1 MTSLEYLRPSTMEE
15 AVNLLERGIPFAGGT
30 ELTPL
35 RGNLDAVIDLSRLGL
50 DKIAVSDEA
59 VAIGATVTLQSMLEE
74 TNLPTTVREVC
85 KLEAGL
91 NLRNMSTLG
100 GAIKSSDGRSQLIT
114 VLLSLDAVVHYEPGS
129 KKVSLDEFLNIRD
142 QPQIICEVE
151 FEPPEYL
158 HYEQAA
164 RAPRDFPL
172 ICAAL
177 TKFNKPK
184 GEKRSR
190 IALGGY
196 GHRPTLLGELDKSLR
211 MDSDFERAAELARQA
226 FADAADAWASAEYR
240 SEVAGVLVKRLLT
253 MGVGS

>member
-1 MTSLEYLRPSTMEE
+1 MEE

-30 ELTPL
+30 ELTSL
-35 RGNLDAVIDLSRLGL
+35 RRSLDAVIDLSKLGL

-59 VAIGATVTLQSMLEE
+59 ISIGATATLQSMLEE
-74 TNLPTTVREVC
+74 TNLPTTLGEVC
-85 KLEAGL
+85 KLEAGW

-129 KKVSLDEFLNIRD
+129 KEVSLDEFLNIRD
-142 QPQIICEVE
+142 QLQIICDIE

-158 HYEQAA
+158 LYEQVA

-177 TKFNKPK
+177 AKFNNPK
-184 GEKRSR
+184 GETRIR

-196 GHRPTLLGELDKSLR
+196 GHRPTLLGELDKSLST
-211 MDSDFERAAELARQA
+211 DLDFERAAELAKRA
-226 FADAADAWASAEYR
+226 FADATDAWAGAEYR

-253 MGVGS
+253 MGIGS

>member
-15 AVNLLERGIPFAGGT
+15 AVNLLERGIPIAGGT

-35 RGNLDAVIDLSRLGL
+35 RRSLDAVIDLSRLGL
-50 DKIAVSDEA
+50 DKIAVSEGV
-59 VAIGATVTLQSMLEE
+59 VAIGAMVTLQSMLEK
-74 TNLPTTVREVC
+74 TNLPTTLREVC

-91 NLRNMSTLG
+91 NLRNMATLG

-129 KKVSLDEFLNIRD
+129 KEVSLDEFLNIRD
-142 QPQIICEVE
+142 LPQIIFEVE
-151 FEPPEYL
+151 FEPPVNL
-158 HYEQAA
+158 LYEQVA

-177 TKFNKPK
+177 TKFHRLK
-184 GEKRSR
+184 GDPGFR
-190 IALGGY
+190 ISLGGY
-196 GHRPTLLGELDKSLR
+196 GHRPTLLGELDKSLGK
-211 MDSDFERAAELARQA
+211 DLDFERAAELARQA
-226 FADAADAWASAEYR
+226 FADASDVWASADYR

-253 MGVGS
+253 EAKV